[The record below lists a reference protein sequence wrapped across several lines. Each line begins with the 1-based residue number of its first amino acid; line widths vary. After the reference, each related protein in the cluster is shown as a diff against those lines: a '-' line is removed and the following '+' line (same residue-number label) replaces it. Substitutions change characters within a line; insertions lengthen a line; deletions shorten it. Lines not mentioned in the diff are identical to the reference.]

1 MLDFVFDVSL
11 WISGPALIAGLSL
24 LGLGCLLLVRRWIL
38 PRLRITTADSEFSG
52 TMVQAVMVF
61 YGLTVALVAVSVWQ
75 TYAEV
80 SRVVSLEAT
89 EIAVLFRDVSGYP
102 EPVRTHLREEL
113 RGYVEYVIH
122 EAWPLQRR
130 GEVPQAG
137 VEWMNRFQ
145 AALMAFEPETEGQ
158 GILHAEALR
167 AYNQMIEARRL
178 RLDSV
183 RIRLPGVMWLVI
195 VLGAAISLTASF
207 FFQVDDVRLHSILVV
222 LLSMFIAL
230 ILFFILA
237 MDRPFR
243 GDLGIGP
250 DSYQLIYDQIMM
262 KR

>member
-1 MLDFVFDVSL
+1 
-11 WISGPALIAGLSL
+11 
-24 LGLGCLLLVRRWIL
+24 VRRWIL
-38 PRLRITTADSEFSG
+38 PRLRITTEDSEFSG

-61 YGLTVALVAVSVWQ
+61 YGLMVALVAVSVWQ

-80 SRVVSLEAT
+80 SGLVSREAT

-102 EPVRTHLREEL
+102 EPVRTVLRDEL

-122 EAWPLQRR
+122 EAWPLQRQ
-130 GEVPQAG
+130 GEVPPG
-137 VEWMNRFQ
+137 WGRWMNRFQ
-145 AALMAFEPETEGQ
+145 AALMVFEPETEGQ
-158 GILHAEALR
+158 SILHAEALR
-167 AYNQMIEARRL
+167 AYNQMVEARRL

-183 RIRLPGVMWLVI
+183 RIGLPGVLWVVI

-222 LLSMFIAL
+222 LLSMFVAL
-230 ILFFILA
+230 ILFFVLA

-250 DSYQLIYDQIMM
+250 KSYQLVYDQLMS
-262 KR
+262 R